1 MAERANAAAQLADLE
16 RQVVMR
22 ENEISVLLGRKPSAV
37 PRGRLLIEQPMPPAV
52 PPGLPSD
59 LLQRRPDIMKAEQ
72 DLAAASASIGV
83 AQATRFPQ
91 LSLTGD
97 MSGNSLTVDSV
108 SSKPYATFKG
118 HASLTG
124 PIFNAS
130 ALGYQVK
137 AAEAQGNQ
145 AIAQYLKTIL
155 QAFQEVEDSLITVQK
170 TREQREAQEQQ
181 VEALQSA
188 FRLADLRYQGGR
200 ANYLDVLTA
209 QRDLFDAE
217 LSLARTRRNQL
228 VSVVQLYKALGGG
241 WSPSPPG
248 PGKTIEG
255 MHGVST
261 KPAESHTVRSVDR

>member
-1 MAERANAAAQLADLE
+1 
-16 RQVVMR
+16 
-22 ENEISVLLGRKPSAV
+22 
-37 PRGRLLIEQPMPPAV
+37 
-52 PPGLPSD
+52 
-59 LLQRRPDIMKAEQ
+59 MKAEQ
-72 DLAAASASIGV
+72 DLMAASASIGV

-97 MSGNSLTVDSV
+97 IAANSLTVDST
-108 SSKPYATFKG
+108 SSKPFATFKG
-118 HASLTG
+118 QASLTG

-145 AIAQYLKTIL
+145 AIGQYLKTIL
-155 QAFQEVEDSLITVQK
+155 QALQEVEDSLITVQK
-170 TREQREAQEQQ
+170 TREQREALEEQ

-188 FRLADLRYQGGR
+188 LRLADLRYQGGR

-209 QRDLFDAE
+209 QRALFEAE

-241 WSPSPPG
+241 WSPG
-248 PGKTIEG
+248 PAGSGKATEG
-255 MHGVST
+255 MRGETAESV
-261 KPAESHTVRSVDR
+261 ESHTARSVER